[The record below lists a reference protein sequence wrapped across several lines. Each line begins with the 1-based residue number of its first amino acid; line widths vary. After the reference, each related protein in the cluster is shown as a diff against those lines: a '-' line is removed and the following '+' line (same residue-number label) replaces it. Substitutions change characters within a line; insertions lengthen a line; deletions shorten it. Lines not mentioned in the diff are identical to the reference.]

1 MKKDKSILIAT
12 ICGCHGIKGALLL
25 KSHASDPSTLLDFA
39 KFHDEKGNI
48 FELTDLNIAP
58 KRLIATFKHITDRNQ
73 AELLKNCNLYIY
85 RSQLADDL
93 QEDEFYYSDL
103 IGMNAYN
110 LNNEKIAKVKAVYDF
125 GAGPILDLQPLKGK
139 SFFVPFSKDVVPTVD
154 LSDGFVTIDLDA
166 AGLTKTEDD
175 RSNEAD

>member
-48 FELTDLNIAP
+48 FELTNLNIAS
-58 KRLIATFKHITDRNQ
+58 KKLIATFNNITDRNQ

-85 RSQLADDL
+85 RSQLTDDL

-103 IGMNAYN
+103 IGMDVYN
-110 LNNEKIAKVKAVYDF
+110 LDNEKIAKVKTVCDF
-125 GAGPILDLQPLKGK
+125 GAGPILDIQPLEGK
-139 SFFVPFSKDVVPTVD
+139 SFFVPFSKEVVPTVD
-154 LSDGFVTIDLDA
+154 LIDGFVTIDLEA
-166 AGLTKTEDD
+166 VGL
-175 RSNEAD
+175 SLIHI